1 MAPKHSFILKPGQ
14 WVGEGTVS
22 FSASPEQL
30 YFITKWEIDSKAH
43 EKISSQQEVRME
55 GGEEP
60 LLNKFHIF
68 DITDDTFKII
78 LENNMVGQVSGTG
91 IIDEKT
97 IAWEFR
103 GHIGFQ
109 GYEIYEMEGEDLY
122 KFHAEYSSPDQFRTI
137 IEGHI
142 RHIEEENK
150 NE

>member
-1 MAPKHSFILKPGQ
+1 MVELHSFILKPGQ

-30 YFITKWEIDSKAH
+30 YFITKWEINSKNK
-43 EKISSQQEVRME
+43 ERIQCNQEVRME

-60 LLNKFHIF
+60 LLNKFHVF
-68 DITDDTFKII
+68 DVTDNTFKII
-78 LENNMVGQVSGTG
+78 LENSIVGQVSGTG

-109 GYEIYEMEGEDLY
+109 GYEVYEAEGDDLY
-122 KFHAEYSSPDQFRTI
+122 KFHAEYASPDQFRTI
-137 IEGHI
+137 IDGHV
-142 RHIEEENK
+142 RRTD
-150 NE
+150 